1 MIVLM
6 VKFLICR
13 TLYAIM
19 CENGEETISPLL
31 WFFFILVVQKGDNS
45 GLILI
50 LCETSASLPL
60 DSGTHGRI
68 AQKQGAR
75 QISLSMLLC
84 HLPPCKPPE

>member
-1 MIVLM
+1 MEKKQLAHY
-6 VKFLICR
+6 C
-13 TLYAIM
+13 
-19 CENGEETISPLL
+19 G
-31 WFFFILVVQKGDNS
+31 FFFILVVQKGDNS

-60 DSGTHGRI
+60 DSGIHGRI